1 MPRKRWSSRSPG
13 PARGFSLVELLTV
26 VGIIALLIGILIPA
40 LNSARVSARKASSG
54 QTIKAAA
61 AGLEMFHKDFNAYP
75 DSRRRLDPL
84 IRLPVSEN
92 DNQPLNGAHWLARAL
107 AGHDLAGIDVGG
119 EFLNDRVGG
128 GLDWSNAQARAP
140 YEDARSRRPRYM
152 DKTELFKRDV
162 EIGTGGPGTGRYVLI
177 DAFEFP
183 VLYYRANAR
192 ARSFA
197 GPVTGVD
204 GPYVYDQR
212 DNGDITGADG
222 GGIDQWWNLAGKPR
236 RHGLGIAACRSGGS
250 PDCEMKADDCTTA
263 SPPHQGFT
271 FAGYI
276 HDEHV
281 RQGQGPGSVQFSQ
294 LRPVNPET
302 YLLISPGADGLYGTL
317 DDVKN
322 F

>member
-1 MPRKRWSSRSPG
+1 MPRNRWSFRSTG
-13 PARGFSLVELLTV
+13 RGRGFSLVELLTV

-40 LNSARVSARKASSG
+40 LNSARISARKATSG
-54 QTIKAAA
+54 QTLKAAA

-84 IRLPVSEN
+84 VGIPVSQD

-119 EFLNDRVGG
+119 EFLKDRVGG
-128 GLDWSNAQARAP
+128 GLDWTRP
-140 YEDARSRRPRYM
+140 EVRDTYKDPRSRRPRYM
-152 DKTELFKRDV
+152 DKSELFKRDV

-197 GPVTGVD
+197 GPGTGLNE
-204 GPYVYDQR
+204 PYVYVQC

-222 GGIDQWWNLAGKPR
+222 CDINDSWNLTGKPR
-236 RHGLGIAACRSGGS
+236 RHGLGIAVCMSGGN
-250 PDCEMKADDCTTA
+250 PDYETKADNCTTA

-271 FAGYI
+271 FAGYL
-276 HDEHV
+276 HDHRVHE
-281 RQGQGPGSVQFSQ
+281 GGGQ
-294 LRPVNPET
+294 LRPLNPET

>member
-1 MPRKRWSSRSPG
+1 MPRNRWSCRSVGRRP
-13 PARGFSLVELLTV
+13 GFSLVELLTV

-40 LNSARVSARKASSG
+40 LNSARVSARKAASG
-54 QTIKAAA
+54 QTLKAAA
-61 AGLEMFHKDFNAYP
+61 AGLEMFHKEFGAYP
-75 DSRRRLDPL
+75 ESRRRLDPL
-84 IRLPVSEN
+84 IRIPVSQ
-92 DNQPLNGAHWLARAL
+92 DDGRPLDGAHWLARAL
-107 AGHDLAGIDVGG
+107 AGHDLAGIDVSGD
-119 EFLNDRVGG
+119 LLKDRVGG
-128 GLDWSNAQARAP
+128 GLDWSNPQVRAR

-162 EIGTGGPGTGRYVLI
+162 EIGTGGPGTGRYVVI

-192 ARSFA
+192 AKSFA
-197 GPVTGVD
+197 GPGTTLNE
-204 GPYVYDQR
+204 PYVYVQC

-222 GGIDQWWNLAGKPR
+222 CDIDDWWNFAGKPR
-236 RHGLGIAACRSGGS
+236 RHGLGIAVCMNGGV
-250 PDCEMKADDCTTA
+250 PDCEVKADNCSTA
-263 SPPHQGFT
+263 SPRHQGRT
-271 FAGYI
+271 FAGYV

-281 RQGQGPGSVQFSQ
+281 RQGAGSANFNV